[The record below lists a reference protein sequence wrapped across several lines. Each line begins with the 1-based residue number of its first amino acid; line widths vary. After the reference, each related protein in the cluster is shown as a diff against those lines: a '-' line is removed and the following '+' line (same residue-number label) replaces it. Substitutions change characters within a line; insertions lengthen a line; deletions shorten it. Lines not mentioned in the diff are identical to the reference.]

1 MVTFCGYYSYYCN
14 FQFDSSAGL
23 LLLQLHV
30 LSANLLSCLLCA
42 PWRLVWLVSGHW
54 WFGNFMC
61 KLAHFLMG
69 ASYKGQG
76 VLLAVLPFAIVLTLT
91 GVGYLCE

>member
-1 MVTFCGYYSYYCN
+1 
-14 FQFDSSAGL
+14 
-23 LLLQLHV
+23 
-30 LSANLLSCLLCA
+30 
-42 PWRLVWLVSGHW
+42 
-54 WFGNFMC
+54 MC

-91 GVGYLCE
+91 GVTALVLLVPNILVLYKIFLISNINGGNFQVDNARTFRLLRILIRLTISFQFLIIFE